1 MGNVGFKIG
10 NAGFRSGNP
19 AKHLT
24 MDKFFFDGSGKVK
37 NYFPKVAVSH
47 QKQSLAQ

>member
-1 MGNVGFKIG
+1 
-10 NAGFRSGNP
+10 
-19 AKHLT
+19 
-24 MDKFFFDGSGKVK
+24 MDKVFFDGSGKVK